1 MNRPSITQRLQAR
14 RSTIKRA
21 IAYLT
26 TALVSLA
33 GSAVQA
39 QDRPTP
45 PRPNFLIIVA
55 DDLGYSDLGAFGG
68 EIATP
73 NLDAL
78 AARGLKLTG
87 FHVAPTCS
95 PTRSMLL
102 TGLDHHEA
110 GVGNMA
116 ELVAPNQKGKRGYE
130 GYLRSD
136 NATLAERLKVAGY
149 RTHYSGKWH
158 LGLTPQQDPHARG
171 FETSFAMLQGGHNH
185 FGQAI
190 AKDRTSYGATYTING
205 QQVTTLPADFYS
217 SDYFAD
223 HLVSQLKAGKSG
235 GGAKPF
241 FAYLA
246 FTAPH
251 FPLQAPPA
259 VVAKYKGRYDDG
271 YDALR
276 DRRIKRQV
284 ELGLLDASITPHAA
298 ELAPRWGSLTPV
310 QKAREAKRMEV
321 YAAMVDRMD
330 QAVGRVIQTLKDS
343 GEYENTVVMFL
354 ADNGAEGSNL
364 DESSMGML
372 NAVHARADNRTEN
385 IGAAT
390 SYESVGPGWATAATA
405 PAWRMKAYTTEGGTR
420 AVSFLSGPGIR
431 KGIAGS
437 YTHVAD
443 VVPTF
448 LDLAHQPTQGATF
461 EGRAVLPLRGKS
473 WGPWLQGKAAQ
484 VYGVGDAVG
493 EELFGGRALRQ
504 GDWKITDAG
513 DGTWRLFNIARDP
526 GETLDQSASHP
537 EEKAQLIAAW
547 DEYARQMGVVLPEP
561 RQAIIQR
568 PARR

>member
-1 MNRPSITQRLQAR
+1 M
-14 RSTIKRA
+14 KRA
-21 IAYLT
+21 LAYLT

-33 GSAVQA
+33 GSAAQA
-39 QDRPTP
+39 QDKPNP
-45 PRPNFLIIVA
+45 QRPNFLIIVA
-55 DDLGYSDLGAFGG
+55 DDLGFSDLGAFGG

-78 AARGLKLTG
+78 AGRGLKLTG

-116 ELVAPNQKGKRGYE
+116 ELIAPNQAGKPGYE

-136 NATLAERLKVAGY
+136 NATLAERLKAAGY

-185 FGQAI
+185 FGKAI
-190 AKDRTSYGATYTING
+190 AKDRTSYGATYTHNG
-205 QQVTTLPADFYS
+205 QQVTSLPAGFYS
-217 SDYFAD
+217 SEYFAD
-223 HLVSQLKAGKSG
+223 NLVSQLKAGRPG
-235 GGAKPF
+235 NNAAKPF

-259 VVAKYKGRYDDG
+259 VIAKYKGRYNDG
-271 YDALR
+271 FDALR
-276 DRRIKRQV
+276 TRRLKRQV
-284 ELGLLDASITPHAA
+284 ELGLLDPSVIPHDPD
-298 ELAPRWGSLTPV
+298 LAPGWDALKPAE
-310 QKAREAKRMEV
+310 KAREAKRMEV
-321 YAAMVDRMD
+321 YAAMVDQMD
-330 QAVGRVIQTLKDS
+330 RAVGRVIQSLKDS
-343 GEYENTVVMFL
+343 GEYENTVVLFL

-364 DESSMGML
+364 DEPSMGML
-372 NAVHARADNRTEN
+372 NAVHARADNRVEN
-385 IGAAT
+385 IGHAT

-405 PAWRMKAYTTEGGTR
+405 PAWRVKAYTTEGGTR
-420 AVSFLSGPGIR
+420 AVSFLSGPGIPR
-431 KGIAGS
+431 GIAGT

-448 LDLAHQPTQGATF
+448 LDLARLPAPRPTF
-461 EGRAVLPLRGKS
+461 EGRSVQLVRGKS
-473 WGPWLQGKAAQ
+473 WGPWLQGKSAQ
-484 VYGVGDAVG
+484 VYGASDPVG
-493 EELFGGRALRQ
+493 EELFGGRALRR

-513 DGTWRLFNIARDP
+513 DRTWRLFNIARDP
-526 GETLDQSASHP
+526 GETVDQSASHA
-537 EEKAQLIAAW
+537 EEQAQLVAAW
-547 DEYARQMGVVLPEP
+547 DEYARQVGVILPEP
-561 RQAIIQR
+561 SQAIIQR

>member
-1 MNRPSITQRLQAR
+1 M
-14 RSTIKRA
+14 KRA
-21 IAYLT
+21 LAYLT

-33 GSAVQA
+33 GGAVQA
-39 QDRPTP
+39 KDNPA
-45 PRPNFLIIVA
+45 PRSPNILIIVA
-55 DDLGYSDLGAFGG
+55 DDLGFSDLGAFGG
-68 EIATP
+68 EIDTP

-78 AARGLKLTG
+78 ATRGLKLTG

-116 ELVAPNQKGKRGYE
+116 ELIAPNQAGKPGYE
-130 GYLRSD
+130 GTLRAD
-136 NATLAERLKVAGY
+136 NATLAERLKAAGY

-185 FGQAI
+185 FGKSI
-190 AKDRTSYGATYTING
+190 ATDRTSYGATYTLNG
-205 QQVTTLPADFYS
+205 KQITTLPADFYS
-217 SDYFAD
+217 SDAFAD
-223 HLVSQLKAGKSG
+223 NLISQLQADTDPGKA
-235 GGAKPF
+235 AKPF

-259 VVAKYKGRYDDG
+259 VIAKYKGRYDDG

-276 DRRIKRQV
+276 DRRLKRQV
-284 ELGLLDASITPHAA
+284 ELGLVDPSVVAHDAD
-298 ELAPRWGSLTPV
+298 LAPRWDSLTPP

-321 YAAMVDRMD
+321 YAAMVDEMD
-330 QAVGRVIQTLKDS
+330 QAVGRVIQSLKAS
-343 GEYENTVVMFL
+343 GQYDNTIVLFL

-364 DESSMGML
+364 DEASMGML
-372 NAVHARADNRTEN
+372 NAVHARADNRVEN

-405 PAWRMKAYTTEGGTR
+405 PSWRVKAYTTEGGTR

-431 KGIAGS
+431 TGVAGA

-443 VVPTF
+443 VVPTV
-448 LDLAHQPTQGATF
+448 LDLAHLPAPTTRF
-461 EGRAVLPLRGKS
+461 EGRAVRLVRGKS
-473 WGPWLQGKAAQ
+473 WAPWLQGKAAS
-484 VYGVGDAVG
+484 VHGATDPIG

-504 GDWKITDAG
+504 GDWKITDVG
-513 DGTWRLFNIARDP
+513 DGTWRLFNVAQDP
-526 GETLDQSASHP
+526 GETRDQSADHP
-537 EEKAQLIAAW
+537 ADKARLVAAW
-547 DEYARQMGVVLPEP
+547 DDYARQVGVILPQP
-561 RQAIIQR
+561 SQSILQR
-568 PARR
+568 PTRR